1 MKREMLMER
10 KTRKKPQGESLNSAE
25 TKTRKKPQG
34 ESLNSA
40 ETKTRKKPQSESLNS
55 AETKAKKKPQGDYV
69 FALDIGTRT
78 VVGILGKYIDEKF
91 HIKDYVVEPHTKRA
105 MVDGQVE
112 DIKQVARIVEKVK
125 ESLEQRNGVTLSH
138 AAIAAAG
145 RALRTVSITGSFD
158 VSDKDVIT
166 EELIASLEMETI
178 QQAQAKLDAEL
189 RSKTTLF
196 YCVGHNVVTYRL
208 DDYRMMTL
216 DGHKGERVEIDMV
229 VAFLPSVVIEGL
241 YSVMQLVK
249 LEVSSLTLE
258 PIAAM
263 NVIIPQEIRLINIAL
278 VDIGAG
284 TSDIAIAKD
293 GAIISYAM
301 ATVAGDEI
309 TEEIIR
315 AYLVDFNTAERMK
328 QSISV
333 GADIPYK
340 DIFGFEHTVTCDELL
355 EKIDPAIDGL
365 AKMIC
370 ETILRINGSA
380 PAAVFLVGGGSLTQ
394 GLPELVSKKLGV
406 DPNHVAVGSH
416 KFLKNVEMG
425 GNEFGAEFVTP
436 IGIGV
441 TAVTDR
447 GYDFSVI
454 TVNDE
459 KVRVFDTKRL
469 SVFELLN
476 MAGYKA
482 SQLMGHSGKS
492 LTYTLNGKKTVKNG
506 THFTPAQITVNRHEA
521 SLTTKV
527 TQGDTVTLKPA
538 QSGADACCK
547 LSDALDYSRIRS
559 GKVMFGGI
567 GVPFG
572 ATVKVNGEECQ
583 PDYQIQNGDV
593 ITTEGIMTLGDLMAS
608 LDCIETAVTVN
619 GQSEAEDYLLS
630 DGDKIALGAGAP
642 VKKAEPVK
650 EEPKK
655 PLRRTQPEAVK
666 AAEPVKPVVKEEP
679 ASVKPAPAPVK
690 PAPAVTSEPESAQI
704 SEPNY
709 DEYEE
714 EFDEDDYYSIDPDF
728 EFVRP
733 KKEEPQVKAEEKPE
747 PAPAAPVQP
756 VMPMGY
762 GVAPVQTVYAMPAQ
776 PVMGYPYGM
785 PYMGQPV
792 PMQYGFAQPDPVEP
806 EATNSAITVKLNGK
820 TLNLPENP
828 SGDPHRFLE
837 LFNHITI
844 DTATPKSDIVLTLN
858 GKNANFND
866 TLKDG
871 DSAIISWKEL

>member
-1 MKREMLMER
+1 MER
-10 KTRKKPQGESLNSAE
+10 KTRKKQDEGLTAAE
-25 TKTRKKPQG
+25 PKARKKQQSTAEPKTRKKQHS
-34 ESLNSA
+34 EA
-40 ETKTRKKPQSESLNS
+40 EPKAGKKQ
-55 AETKAKKKPQGDYV
+55 PQGDYV

-112 DIKQVARIVEKVK
+112 DIKQVAKIVEKVK
-125 ESLEQRNGVTLSH
+125 ESLEQRNGVTLTN

-166 EELIASLEMETI
+166 EEYVASMEMETI
-178 QQAQAKLDAEL
+178 QQAQARLDAEV
-189 RSKTTLF
+189 RGKKNALF

-216 DGHKGERVEIDMV
+216 DGHKGDRVEIDMV

-263 NVIIPQEIRLINIAL
+263 NVIIPPEIRLINIAL

-328 QSISV
+328 QSITV

-355 EKIDPAIDGL
+355 EKINPAIEGL

-370 ETILRINGSA
+370 ETILKINGSA
-380 PAAVFLVGGGSLTQ
+380 PAAVFLVGGGSLTK
-394 GLPELVSKKLGV
+394 GLPQLVSKKLGV
-406 DPNHVAVGSH
+406 DPNHVAVGSD
-416 KFLKNVEMG
+416 KFLKNVDMG
-425 GNEFGAEFVTP
+425 GSEFGAEFVTP

-492 LTYTLNGKKTVKNG
+492 LSYTLNGKKIVKNG
-506 THFTPAQITVNRHEA
+506 TVFTPAQITVNRHEA

-527 TQGDTVTLKPA
+527 TQGDSVTLKPA
-538 QSGADACCK
+538 TSGVDACCK
-547 LSDALDYSRIRS
+547 LSEAVDYSRIRS

-572 ATVKVNGEECQ
+572 GTVKVNGEEQ
-583 PDYQIQNGDV
+583 PSDYQIRNGDV
-593 ITTEGIMTLGDLMAS
+593 ITTEGVMTLGDLVVS
-608 LDCIETAVTVN
+608 LDCAETAVAVN
-619 GQSEAEDYLLS
+619 GVSEDADYLLN
-630 DGDKIALGAGAP
+630 DGDKITLGVGAP
-642 VKKAEPVK
+642 VKKPEPVK

-655 PLRRTQPEAVK
+655 PLRRHEPVK
-666 AAEPVKPVVKEEP
+666 AAEPIMTPEPAKAPEPVKAAEPAKPVVREE
-679 ASVKPAPAPVK
+679 PAPVK
-690 PAPAVTSEPESAQI
+690 AAPVEESL
-704 SEPNY
+704 PDY
-709 DEYEE
+709 DQYEDYEE

-733 KKEEPQVKAEEKPE
+733 KKEEPEVKAEEKAE
-747 PAPAAPVQP
+747 PAPVQPAQP

-762 GVAPVQTVYAMPAQ
+762 GVAPVQPVYAMPAQ

-785 PYMGQPV
+785 PYMAQPV
-792 PMQYGFAQPDPVEP
+792 PMQYGFAQAEPVEP
-806 EATNSAITVKLNGK
+806 EATNRAITVTLNG
-820 TLNLPENP
+820 TSLNLPENP

-871 DSAIISWKEL
+871 DSAVISWKEL